1 MKNKI
6 FEKFVKE
13 VFKEPPFQNKQ
24 NKKKQKKEQKN
35 ENSRTR

>member
-13 VFKEPPFQNKQ
+13 VLKEPPFQHKQ
-24 NKKKQKKEQKN
+24 NKKKEKQN
-35 ENSRTR
+35 EK